1 MIGSINITLKRLDA
15 GYYVFFVVSILM
27 KKEFSAE
34 SGKQYS
40 LLAKIIHL
48 LKAFAKERKKYLLDK
63 TPILF
68 ASSVI
73 LT

>member
-1 MIGSINITLKRLDA
+1 
-15 GYYVFFVVSILM
+15 
-27 KKEFSAE
+27 
-34 SGKQYS
+34 
-40 LLAKIIHL
+40 L

-73 LT
+73 LTWGLRNTNVSLLKL